1 MIKKTYTRIQLIQN
15 SFVYPFLS
23 IEYALKFIYFLL
35 EISSVIISTI
45 RNKLE
50 IIKGTCKEKYQ
61 LNLKKLVMK
70 KYENIAENIKEDM
83 IIGTNNIKD
92 SKIINLK
99 IFELSKPRILKTKF

>member
-23 IEYALKFIYFLL
+23 NEYALKFIYFLL
-35 EISSVIISTI
+35 EIRSVIISTI

-61 LNLKKLVMK
+61 LKLKKLVMK
-70 KYENIAENIKEDM
+70 KYEDIPENIKEDV

>member
-1 MIKKTYTRIQLIQN
+1 MTKNSKNLIN
-15 SFVYPFLS
+15 TIHLVYPFLS
-23 IEYALKFIYFLL
+23 NEYALKFIYFLL

-61 LNLKKLVMK
+61 LKLKKVVMK
-70 KYENIAENIKEDM
+70 KYENITENIKEDM